1 PEYSGV
7 DFEQWLKSFDSVE
20 DSVRDSVS
28 VIRNHPLMP
37 EEVPVHGL
45 VINPETGRLDLI
57 VNGYP
62 EER

>member
-1 PEYSGV
+1 
-7 DFEQWLKSFDSVE
+7 WLKSFDSVE

-45 VINPETGRLDLI
+45 VIDPETGRLDLI